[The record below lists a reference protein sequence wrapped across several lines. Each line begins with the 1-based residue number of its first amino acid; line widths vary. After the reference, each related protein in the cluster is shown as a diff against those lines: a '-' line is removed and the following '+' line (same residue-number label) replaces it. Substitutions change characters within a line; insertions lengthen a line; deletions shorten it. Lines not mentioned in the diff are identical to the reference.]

1 MEFMEC
7 VVDEFLSKVD
17 SRSYNPS
24 LILAKSIVP
33 KLLLC
38 KVQEEDEKVS
48 SHVSAEVIFEIEI
61 ILKVK

>member
-7 VVDEFLSKVD
+7 VVDEFLPKLGSKT
-17 SRSYNPS
+17 YNPF

-38 KVQEEDEKVS
+38 RVQEEDEKVS
-48 SHVSAEVIFEIEI
+48 SHMSAEVIFETEI
-61 ILKVK
+61 ILKLN